1 MSSTWSRRSR
11 RLKIFY
17 NENIFQTKL
26 ISDQLAVVHLKSET
40 NSTAE
45 TSKTKLWLGDFLP
58 DNIVNKHNIN
68 YDIKYH
74 NHHHF
79 HHHQHHDHKEDHD
92 QTTTTTSL
100 YSRHR
105 CN

>member
-1 MSSTWSRRSR
+1 M
-11 RLKIFY
+11 KIFQM
-17 NENIFQTKL
+17 NNILLTKL
-26 ISDQLAVVHLKSET
+26 FLDQLAVVHLHLKSET
-40 NSTAE
+40 NSTSE
-45 TSKTKLWLGDFLP
+45 TSKAKLRLGDFLP
-58 DNIVNKHNIN
+58 GNIVNKHNIN

-92 QTTTTTSL
+92 QTTTTTFL